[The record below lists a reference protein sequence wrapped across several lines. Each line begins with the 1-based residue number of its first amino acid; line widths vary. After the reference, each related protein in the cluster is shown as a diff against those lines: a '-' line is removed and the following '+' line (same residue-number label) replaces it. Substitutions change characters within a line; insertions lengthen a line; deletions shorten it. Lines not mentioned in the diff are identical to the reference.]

1 MISTLIGLMVL
12 VAAVSIGGLEYA
24 MGPNQRRF
32 PCVNK
37 FTIWVLR
44 IYAVS
49 LAGSA
54 FDRLY
59 HALYV
64 GDPLPWTPFQVNAS
78 FWLMLSHAVMYYAVL
93 KLRLPEGVWPYL
105 QIRVSRAKRAAKIGG
120 EPGAVLARAAARPRD
135 RAESASIASTGLYQ
149 TPKGW
154 DSVLHK
160 LLSLP

>member
-1 MISTLIGLMVL
+1 MISTLIGFMVL
-12 VAAVSIGGLEYA
+12 VAAVAIGGLEYA

-44 IYAVS
+44 IYALS

-59 HALYV
+59 HALYL
-64 GDPLPWTPFQVNAS
+64 GKPIPWTAFQVNGS
-78 FWLMLSHAVMYYAVL
+78 FWLMTSHLVMYYAVL
-93 KLRLPEGVWPYL
+93 KLRLPAGVWPYL
-105 QIRVSRAKRAAKIGG
+105 QIRVSRAQKAAKAGG
-120 EPGAVLARAAARPRD
+120 EVGAVLARAAARPRD
-135 RAESASIASTGLYQ
+135 RAEAASVAPTGLYR

-154 DSVLHK
+154 DSVLHR
-160 LLSLP
+160 LLHHP

>member
-44 IYAVS
+44 IYALS

-59 HALYV
+59 HALYLH
-64 GDPLPWTPFQVNAS
+64 DPLPWTPFQINAS
-78 FWLMLSHAVMYYAVL
+78 FWLMLSHGVMYYAVL
-93 KLRLPEGVWPYL
+93 KLRLPAGVWPYL
-105 QIRVSRAKRAAKIGG
+105 QIRVSRARKAAKAGG
-120 EPGAVLARAAARPRD
+120 EVGAVLARAAARPRD
-135 RAESASIASTGLYQ
+135 RAEAASVASTGLYQ
-149 TPKGW
+149 TPRGW
-154 DSVLHK
+154 STVLHN
-160 LLSLP
+160 LLHVP